1 MRQEFLAKSK
11 VGQYDV
17 ALRVE
22 KNIFQLDIAVDD
34 AELSYWSKANQNV
47 NMKRKTKEKRKRLK
61 TTTQL
66 KDIGGEISKN
76 L

>member
-34 AELSYWSKANQNV
+34 AELSYMSKANK
-47 NMKRKTKEKRKRLK
+47 KRQHEKENKREKETFKNDNSVERHR
-61 TTTQL
+61 
-66 KDIGGEISKN
+66 GGN
-76 L
+76 F